1 MRSGWGYNC
10 IYGGVG
16 GLISR
21 VHVDRTAK
29 PARRDGTEYR
39 PTSLPRR
46 LMGGTLG
53 LPIIGLECPPGNPGI
68 YPAGWGYSRW
78 VSKVF
83 EVSSLRNERG
93 DLGQGGESM
102 RPGDPIGHRSA
113 TRGLKVQGIDQGGVW
128 CPAWTFV
135 GLRRLLSTWAR
146 ELRPEGPPALPRTPR
161 PASHSAHCSTVSRR

>member
-1 MRSGWGYNC
+1 MKKNGEGGQNSFAQQLAPGAGDERRRHGGGLRSSWGYNC

-53 LPIIGLECPPGNPGI
+53 LPIIGLECP
-68 YPAGWGYSRW
+68 R
-78 VSKVF
+78 K
-83 EVSSLRNERG
+83 
-93 DLGQGGESM
+93 
-102 RPGDPIGHRSA
+102 PGDIPGRLGIFPLG
-113 TRGLKVQGIDQGGVW
+113 VQGVEVLI
-128 CPAWTFV
+128 
-135 GLRRLLSTWAR
+135 
-146 ELRPEGPPALPRTPR
+146 
-161 PASHSAHCSTVSRR
+161 SRRARACVPLLCAVMARILS